1 MRELT
6 FTGFLKQYVRSLS
19 LADTNGLYRLAE
31 EAASVN
37 PRLREPLLLYAL
49 FSGKER
55 VLLAATKSPGLRREY
70 AALLERYDRAG
81 MEKALQDSDSVLSEG
96 YVKVY
101 RTYLNVKNRKQND
114 NHTKVLMR
122 NRIVRLQREKR
133 VSTYRLYTDLR
144 INHGNMNAY
153 IKHGDCSKLSLD
165 AARSAV
171 EYLERL

>member
-1 MRELT
+1 
-6 FTGFLKQYVRSLS
+6 
-19 LADTNGLYRLAE
+19 
-31 EAASVN
+31 
-37 PRLREPLLLYAL
+37 
-49 FSGKER
+49 
-55 VLLAATKSPGLRREY
+55 LRREY

-81 MEKALQDSDSVLSEG
+81 MEKALQDDDSILPEG
-96 YVKVY
+96 YTKVY
-101 RTYLNVKNRKQND
+101 RTYLSVKSKKQGD
-114 NHTKVLMR
+114 NHTKSLMR

-153 IKHGDCSKLSLD
+153 IKHGDCSKVSLQ